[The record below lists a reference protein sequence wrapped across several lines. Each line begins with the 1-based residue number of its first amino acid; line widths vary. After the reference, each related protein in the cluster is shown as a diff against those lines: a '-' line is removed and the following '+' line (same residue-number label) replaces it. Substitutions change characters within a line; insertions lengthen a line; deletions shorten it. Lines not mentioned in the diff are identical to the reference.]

1 MRSALEKFEI
11 SLIIHT
17 ADQKVAPHFRH
28 SMKSLNRNF

>member
-11 SLIIHT
+11 SLI